1 MGTNR
6 TIDPNPCKIELL
18 TNTRRDRPAPEA
30 GPVERRRAVV
40 TRRGKL
46 GGRGRAG
53 VFGGAVVRVNGRGS
67 PRGEQGAEPPLPERI
82 PEDGGACSGVGEE
95 GQERHGGWEF

>member
-1 MGTNR
+1 MVCQSILSEGR
-6 TIDPNPCKIELL
+6 
-18 TNTRRDRPAPEA
+18 TNTRRDCPAPEA
-30 GPVERRRAVV
+30 GPVERRREGA
-40 TRRGKL
+40 TRRGEL

-53 VFGGAVVRVNGRGS
+53 VSGGAVVRMDRRGS
-67 PRGEQGAEPPLPERI
+67 PRGEQGAEAPLPERF